1 MLAYCVAANCNNSQM
16 TPGITMHELPRNRP
30 AWKWIKFIQFKRAG
44 FLAAPHHAHLCS
56 EHFSE
61 CDFANPMEY
70 RMGFASKLTR
80 CSGTL
85 SKSCLTVG
93 SGSLS
98 SPMREHRNFAQFY
111 CISVT
116 NFSTV
121 SECILLE
128 IIWIK
133 RMFSSHSYG
142 CFYVC
147 MQCTSKNRQL
157 IFYGRYLPFVRCRS
171 RGPRHE
177 RKRSMCLSARWK
189 SDTRCTQQYVVSLD
203 RKLNADSSG
212 VNAVVVY
219 KHLWSLER
227 ILVRNSQK
235 NLSRKMPSN
244 VKNIPPQNEAEFVP
258 FRMRYGANGLLTG
271 RSFTSQ

>member
-1 MLAYCVAANCNNSQM
+1 M
-16 TPGITMHELPRNRP
+16 TFCISSSFVLL
-30 AWKWIKFIQFKRAG
+30 Q
-44 FLAAPHHAHLCS
+44 
-56 EHFSE
+56 
-61 CDFANPMEY
+61 
-70 RMGFASKLTR
+70 
-80 CSGTL
+80 
-85 SKSCLTVG
+85 VG

-98 SPMREHRNFAQFY
+98 SPMREHRNFAQLY

-133 RMFSSHSYG
+133 GTFSSHSYG

-147 MQCTSKNRQL
+147 MQCTSKNRLL

-171 RGPRHE
+171 RGPRLE
-177 RKRSMCLSARWK
+177 RKQSMCLSARWQ
-189 SDTRCTQQYVVSLD
+189 SDTRSTQQYVVSLD
-203 RKLNADSSG
+203 RKFNADSSG

-227 ILVRNSQK
+227 ILVGNSQK
-235 NLSRKMPSN
+235 KYNFKPQNSLKCL
-244 VKNIPPQNEAEFVP
+244 KYPPQNEAESVP
-258 FRMRYGANGLLTG
+258 FRLR
-271 RSFTSQ
+271 

>member
-1 MLAYCVAANCNNSQM
+1 MLDEGMGRAVKNSLEIIIKQVHLE
-16 TPGITMHELPRNRP
+16 GGFERVWDY
-30 AWKWIKFIQFKRAG
+30 WKIVWSYGYTA
-44 FLAAPHHAHLCS
+44 LA
-56 EHFSE
+56 
-61 CDFANPMEY
+61 
-70 RMGFASKLTR
+70 KLYI
-80 CSGTL
+80 
-85 SKSCLTVG
+85 G

-111 CISVT
+111 CISVS

-133 RMFSSHSYG
+133 GTFSSHSYG

-171 RGPRHE
+171 RGPRLE
-177 RKRSMCLSARWK
+177 RKQSMCLSARWQ
-189 SDTRCTQQYVVSLD
+189 SDTRSTQQYVVSLD

-227 ILVRNSQK
+227 ILVGNSQK
-235 NLSRKMPSN
+235 KSILNHKTPSN
-244 VKNIPPQNEAEFVP
+244 V
-258 FRMRYGANGLLTG
+258 
-271 RSFTSQ
+271 

>member
-1 MLAYCVAANCNNSQM
+1 MLLQEHKGWTDTEKKVKQISIETWQKDENSFTAPARDQTCDLLM
-16 TPGITMHELPRNRP
+16 KRP
-30 AWKWIKFIQFKRAG
+30 V
-44 FLAAPHHAHLCS
+44 LV
-56 EHFSE
+56 
-61 CDFANPMEY
+61 
-70 RMGFASKLTR
+70 
-80 CSGTL
+80 
-85 SKSCLTVG
+85 VG

-133 RMFSSHSYG
+133 GTFSSHSYG

-147 MQCTSKNRQL
+147 KQCTSKNRQL
-157 IFYGRYLPFVRCRS
+157 IFYGRYLPFVQCRW
-171 RGPRHE
+171 RGPRLE
-177 RKRSMCLSARWK
+177 RKQSMCLSARWQ
-189 SDTRCTQQYVVSLD
+189 SDTRSTQQYVVSLD

-219 KHLWSLER
+219 KHIWSLER
-227 ILVRNSQK
+227 ILVGNSQTNSILNHK
-235 NLSRKMPSN
+235 TPSN
-244 VKNIPPQNEAEFVP
+244 V
-258 FRMRYGANGLLTG
+258 
-271 RSFTSQ
+271 

>member
-1 MLAYCVAANCNNSQM
+1 MISEDDQFHHLEERIGPRKWGRPQHLPQGHTWTAVFKFLFLIQTSLHISKICLNFYMLCISLLWLMLNLQIPEPWLYLFPFQSLICFN
-16 TPGITMHELPRNRP
+16 
-30 AWKWIKFIQFKRAG
+30 
-44 FLAAPHHAHLCS
+44 
-56 EHFSE
+56 
-61 CDFANPMEY
+61 
-70 RMGFASKLTR
+70 
-80 CSGTL
+80 
-85 SKSCLTVG
+85 VG

-98 SPMREHRNFAQFY
+98 SLMREHRNFAQFY

-128 IIWIK
+128 IIWII
-133 RMFSSHSYG
+133 RTFSSHSYG

-147 MQCTSKNRQL
+147 MQCTSKDRQL

-177 RKRSMCLSARWK
+177 RKQLMCLSARWQ

-203 RKLNADSSG
+203 WKLNADSSG

-219 KHLWSLER
+219 KHLWSREC
-227 ILVRNSQK
+227 ILVRN
-235 NLSRKMPSN
+235 RKTPSN
-244 VKNIPPQNEAEFVP
+244 V
-258 FRMRYGANGLLTG
+258 
-271 RSFTSQ
+271 

>member
-1 MLAYCVAANCNNSQM
+1 MPSQPV
-16 TPGITMHELPRNRP
+16 TVI
-30 AWKWIKFIQFKRAG
+30 
-44 FLAAPHHAHLCS
+44 S
-56 EHFSE
+56 
-61 CDFANPMEY
+61 
-70 RMGFASKLTR
+70 
-80 CSGTL
+80 
-85 SKSCLTVG
+85 VG

-98 SPMREHRNFAQFY
+98 SPMQEHRNFAQFY

-133 RMFSSHSYG
+133 RTFSSHSYG
-142 CFYVC
+142 GFYVC
-147 MQCTSKNRQL
+147 MQCTSKNHQL
-157 IFYGRYLPFVRCRS
+157 IFYGRYLPFVRCWS

-177 RKRSMCLSARWK
+177 RKQSMCLSAWWK
-189 SDTRCTQQYVVSLD
+189 SDMHCTQQYVVSLD

-227 ILVRNSQK
+227 ILVGNSQK
-235 NLSRKMPSN
+235 NSILNRKTPSN
-244 VKNIPPQNEAEFVP
+244 V
-258 FRMRYGANGLLTG
+258 
-271 RSFTSQ
+271 

>member
-1 MLAYCVAANCNNSQM
+1 MEGQVVKVCTYVCFLLFCNYILCNVLEQQLSVVTCSSSTSSRRQ
-16 TPGITMHELPRNRP
+16 ICC
-30 AWKWIKFIQFKRAG
+30 IQ
-44 FLAAPHHAHLCS
+44 LL
-56 EHFSE
+56 
-61 CDFANPMEY
+61 
-70 RMGFASKLTR
+70 
-80 CSGTL
+80 
-85 SKSCLTVG
+85 G

-121 SECILLE
+121 SECILLD

-133 RMFSSHSYG
+133 GTFSSHSYG

-157 IFYGRYLPFVRCRS
+157 IFYGRYLPFVRSRS
-171 RGPRHE
+171 RGPRLE
-177 RKRSMCLSARWK
+177 RKQSMCLSARWQ
-189 SDTRCTQQYVVSLD
+189 SDTRSTQQYVVSLD
-203 RKLNADSSG
+203 RKLNADSSS

-227 ILVRNSQK
+227 K
-235 NLSRKMPSN
+235 NT
-244 VKNIPPQNEAEFVP
+244 QF
-258 FRMRYGANGLLTG
+258 
-271 RSFTSQ
+271 

>member
-1 MLAYCVAANCNNSQM
+1 MKIL
-16 TPGITMHELPRNRP
+16 HH
-30 AWKWIKFIQFKRAG
+30 KKR
-44 FLAAPHHAHLCS
+44 LL
-56 EHFSE
+56 
-61 CDFANPMEY
+61 
-70 RMGFASKLTR
+70 L
-80 CSGTL
+80 
-85 SKSCLTVG
+85 G

-98 SPMREHRNFAQFY
+98 SPMREHRNFAEFY

-133 RMFSSHSYG
+133 RTFSSHSYG

-171 RGPRHE
+171 RDLRHE
-177 RKRSMCLSARWK
+177 RKQSMCLSARWK

-203 RKLNADSSG
+203 RKFECRFQRCKRRGRLQTF
-212 VNAVVVY
+212 
-219 KHLWSLER
+219 
-227 ILVRNSQK
+227 LVARTHF
-235 NLSRKMPSN
+235 SRKLGKKLNFKTQNALKCLKYPPS
-244 VKNIPPQNEAEFVP
+244 KWSWIRTLSNEVW
-258 FRMRYGANGLLTG
+258 G
-271 RSFTSQ
+271 

>member
-1 MLAYCVAANCNNSQM
+1 MLDEGMGRAVKNSLEIIIKQVHLE
-16 TPGITMHELPRNRP
+16 GGFERVWDY
-30 AWKWIKFIQFKRAG
+30 WKIVWSYGYTA
-44 FLAAPHHAHLCS
+44 LA
-56 EHFSE
+56 
-61 CDFANPMEY
+61 
-70 RMGFASKLTR
+70 KLYI
-80 CSGTL
+80 
-85 SKSCLTVG
+85 G

-111 CISVT
+111 CISVS

-133 RMFSSHSYG
+133 GTFSSHSYG

-171 RGPRHE
+171 RGPRLE
-177 RKRSMCLSARWK
+177 RKQSMCLSARWQ
-189 SDTRCTQQYVVSLD
+189 SDTRSTQQYVVSLD

-227 ILVRNSQK
+227 ILVGNSQK
-235 NLSRKMPSN
+235 NSILNHKTPSN
-244 VKNIPPQNEAEFVP
+244 V
-258 FRMRYGANGLLTG
+258 
-271 RSFTSQ
+271 

>member
-1 MLAYCVAANCNNSQM
+1 
-16 TPGITMHELPRNRP
+16 
-30 AWKWIKFIQFKRAG
+30 
-44 FLAAPHHAHLCS
+44 
-56 EHFSE
+56 
-61 CDFANPMEY
+61 
-70 RMGFASKLTR
+70 
-80 CSGTL
+80 
-85 SKSCLTVG
+85 
-93 SGSLS
+93 
-98 SPMREHRNFAQFY
+98 MREHRNFAQFY

-133 RMFSSHSYG
+133 RTFSSHSYG

-147 MQCTSKNRQL
+147 MQCTSKNCQL

-177 RKRSMCLSARWK
+177 RKQSMCLSARWK

-219 KHLWSLER
+219 KHLWSLEH
-227 ILVRNSQK
+227 ILVGK
-235 NLSRKMPSN
+235 
-244 VKNIPPQNEAEFVP
+244 PQNALKCLKYPPSKWSWIRTLSNEVWSSWIDDRSVFP
-258 FRMRYGANGLLTG
+258 KPIKDRNKGAFFK
-271 RSFTSQ
+271 SS